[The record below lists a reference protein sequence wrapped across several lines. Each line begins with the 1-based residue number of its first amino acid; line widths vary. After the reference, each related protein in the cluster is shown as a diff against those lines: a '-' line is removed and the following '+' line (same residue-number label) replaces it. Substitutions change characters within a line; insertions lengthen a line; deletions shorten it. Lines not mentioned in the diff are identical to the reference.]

1 VNDRAARNVAPDD
14 VAAARPGFLPF
25 LAIRCAWAATRS
37 RSGSL
42 PTNCSSTATS
52 DFSPCGSGRIA
63 SSPSSPRT
71 RCWSGRSPCAIHSS
85 SISGICRPSPGTM
98 SAGACSGDHRSTR
111 GSTRS
116 STAGSTP
123 TSTTPPAA
131 TPHPEVPDGWP
142 DVDDV
147 LAYRDRV
154 RSEILKSL
162 AEVATSSST
171 SIMAENDRAVLMA
184 LEHEQMHQETLLY
197 IVQQLAAERKVRPRL
212 RPLYPMRDALRSRPI
227 EIPGGPATLARGGLR
242 RSRFRLGQRVSPRH
256 RPRSGIRDGLDA
268 GHERR
273 VPGVR
278 GGRGL

>member
-1 VNDRAARNVAPDD
+1 MWQRTDRIFAI
-14 VAAARPGFLPF
+14 VAADAMLERPIALRHPFIFYLGHLPAFAWNHVCRGVLGRPSFDARLDEIFDRGIDPDVDDP
-25 LAIRCAWAATRS
+25 
-37 RSGSL
+37 
-42 PTNCSSTATS
+42 
-52 DFSPCGSGRIA
+52 
-63 SSPSSPRT
+63 T
-71 RCWSGRSPCAIHSS
+71 RCH
-85 SISGICRPSPGTM
+85 
-98 SAGACSGDHRSTR
+98 
-111 GSTRS
+111 
-116 STAGSTP
+116 
-123 TSTTPPAA
+123 
-131 TPHPEVPDGWP
+131 PHPEVPDGWP